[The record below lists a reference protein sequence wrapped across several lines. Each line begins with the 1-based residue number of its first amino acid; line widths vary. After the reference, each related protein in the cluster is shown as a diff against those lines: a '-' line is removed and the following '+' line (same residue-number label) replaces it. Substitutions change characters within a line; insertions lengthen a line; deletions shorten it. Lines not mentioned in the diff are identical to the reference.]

1 LLLVALLLIS
11 AQPGV
16 DTVTTVFDGSQDLP
30 EGVDAV
36 LVAGGEVTLP
46 ADERTRTS
54 LYVLG
59 GTARL
64 NGTLDGRV
72 VQLSGNVTVGS
83 AGEVTSEYQALGGKR
98 EISEGSAVSPEVIA
112 EPVTRDRSPLE
123 SAGIVLLQ
131 AVTLAIVSFVLGRRY
146 SALFANVSHS
156 MRRHPL
162 VSGTVG
168 FLASVTLLSLFVFMG
183 FTLVLIPVSLLGFV
197 GLFLVSLYAYVSV
210 GYLLGQRLP
219 TEDPGTATAAG
230 AVLFLVA
237 SRLLGLVPV
246 VGDSLSIAVLVVA
259 MGAVFVT
266 YFGLREFHPPE
277 LGPVE

>member
-46 ADERTRTS
+46 ADERTSTS

-83 AGEVTSEYQALGGKR
+83 AGEVTGEYQVLGGKR
-98 EISEGSAVSPEVIA
+98 AISEGSDVRPEVVA

-123 SAGIVLLQ
+123 STGIVLLQ
-131 AVTLAIVSFVLGRRY
+131 AASLAVVSFVLGRRY
-146 SALFANVSHS
+146 SGLFANVSHS

-197 GLFLVSLYAYVSV
+197 GLFLVYLYAYVSV

-230 AVLFLVA
+230 AVLFLLA

>member
-1 LLLVALLLIS
+1 
-11 AQPGV
+11 
-16 DTVTTVFDGSQDLP
+16 
-30 EGVDAV
+30 
-36 LVAGGEVTLP
+36 
-46 ADERTRTS
+46 
-54 LYVLG
+54 
-59 GTARL
+59 
-64 NGTLDGRV
+64 
-72 VQLSGNVTVGS
+72 
-83 AGEVTSEYQALGGKR
+83 
-98 EISEGSAVSPEVIA
+98 
-112 EPVTRDRSPLE
+112 
-123 SAGIVLLQ
+123 
-131 AVTLAIVSFVLGRRY
+131 
-146 SALFANVSHS
+146 